1 MILHDATE
9 FFLELV
15 NATAGHLKI
24 PAVYVEK
31 DYWVT
36 LALKRLHESE
46 YKQDIVF
53 KGGTALSKAHLLI
66 ERFSEDIDLAAR
78 ANDLG
83 DARRRRLLKNV
94 ETAIT
99 QDLTYQEAHAME
111 SKGSRF
117 RKTAY
122 AFPIQTDASQLGQVS
137 DTILVEINALT
148 DPEPA
153 GSMTVGSLIRD
164 FLQQSERQD
173 LIEQYELGCFD
184 VLVLSVER
192 TLCEKIMGLVRAG
205 YEDDAIADFKR
216 RIRHFYDI
224 AMILREE
231 RYQRFV
237 TGDDFSG
244 MVDVVRAAD
253 RKTIPGADVWLNPP
267 LTEAPLFVDTQKL
280 WDGIQSEFHGTF
292 KDMVYGDSMP
302 TDDEVLA
309 AIETIKTSLSIIP
322 GDELAR

>member
-15 NATAGHLKI
+15 NANASHLKI

-36 LALKRLHESE
+36 LVLKRLHESE

-66 ERFSEDIDLAAR
+66 ERFSEDIDLAVR
-78 ANDLG
+78 VNDLG
-83 DARRRRLLKNV
+83 DARRRRFLKNV

-122 AFPIQTDASQLGQVS
+122 SFPIQTDASQLGQVS

-173 LIEQYELGCFD
+173 LIEQYGLGCFD

-231 RYQRFV
+231 RYKRFV
-237 TGDDFSG
+237 VGDDFPG
-244 MVDVVRAAD
+244 MVDLVRAAD
-253 RKTIPGADVWLNPP
+253 RETIPGADVWLNPP

-280 WDGIQSEFHGTF
+280 WDGIQSEFHDTF

-302 TDDEVLA
+302 ADDEVLA
-309 AIETIKTSLSIIP
+309 AIETIKTSLSRANA
-322 GDELAR
+322 D